1 MERTYIRFSGCDFC
15 AGRVVETL
23 GDGTVQ
29 WGWRPDGEPM
39 GAATFM
45 FERGCKQ
52 CGDQGTE
59 IPREAS
65 PRPGA

>member
-39 GAATFM
+39 GASRRKSR
-45 FERGCKQ
+45 ER
-52 CGDQGTE
+52 
-59 IPREAS
+59 RL
-65 PRPGA
+65 PGRAHDHVL